1 LGSRIRRLIKSTNRE
16 SPIDRTIWVL
26 TNNTRLEG
34 FDANGQAIADNQFNF
49 ATPIDQ
55 MVVGSATVWLASD
68 NQLQIAT
75 RNDSSQAI
83 NTIDFSEPILNIVYD
98 SLRDQVLVIL
108 SNQVVSITNGGVQQ
122 TQIQD
127 LGGSITAA
135 AYDKRL
141 DNVWLV
147 SNRGSGLNDS
157 TFVSRYSNSGEL
169 LAEFD
174 AGTDS
179 AWNRAASDSNGRPM
193 VSQ

>member
-1 LGSRIRRLIKSTNRE
+1 
-16 SPIDRTIWVL
+16 
-26 TNNTRLEG
+26 
-34 FDANGQAIADNQFNF
+34 
-49 ATPIDQ
+49 
-55 MVVGSATVWLASD
+55 
-68 NQLQIAT
+68 
-75 RNDSSQAI
+75 
-83 NTIDFSEPILNIVYD
+83 
-98 SLRDQVLVIL
+98 VLVIL

-157 TFVSRYSNSGEL
+157 TFVSRYSNSGKL

-179 AWNRAASDSNGRPM
+179 AWSRAASER
-193 VSQ
+193 QQKC